1 MKYSQVEESG
11 YKFKIIPENSVTF
24 SDKEGPICVSF
35 NRETDA
41 VRYRHNDEYVVY
53 EPTQEFWVAVVEM
66 FELSYQYIIMQ
77 DEVDNNTFSD
87 LLNVQITQFDMPT
100 IPKYEE
106 NIIKILL
113 TEMVDYRNKDDSKM
127 YIEDLCIEAYKQTE
141 YKTAPE
147 LEQ

>member
-1 MKYSQVEESG
+1 
-11 YKFKIIPENSVTF
+11 
-24 SDKEGPICVSF
+24 
-35 NRETDA
+35 
-41 VRYRHNDEYVVY
+41 
-53 EPTQEFWVAVVEM
+53 M
-66 FELSYQYIIMQ
+66 FELSYQYMIIQ

-106 NIIKILL
+106 NIIEILL
-113 TEMVDYRNKDDSKM
+113 TEMVDYRNKDDSKL
-127 YIEDLCIEAYKQTE
+127 YIEDLCKEAYKQTE